1 MNTLMVSIVTPYGK
15 IFDGAV
21 TSMTL
26 PGFDG
31 EFGVVEGHSDLLSLL
46 KTGTI
51 EIVRED
57 QRDLVAINWG
67 YAKIQSNQVDVL
79 VDNAVLISENK
90 GDINSAIQKAKKL
103 LEESSNDKIA
113 ISGVV
118 SKIDRYSSDKGM

>member
-1 MNTLMVSIVTPYGK
+1 MDTLMVSIITPYGK
-15 IFDGAV
+15 IFDGMV

-51 EIVRED
+51 EIVRGD

-90 GDINSAIQKAKKL
+90 GDINLAIQNAKKL

-113 ISGVV
+113 ISSVV
-118 SKIDRYSSDKGM
+118 SRIDKYSSVKGM